1 MGFLLAGRT
10 ASSAWQREAWRSVGQ
25 EVRGQCG
32 RDKGARPWHRASE
45 TLLVLGD
52 HGLWAG
58 SWGSVRS
65 VAGGRAVKRQ
75 LTLSTARILAQ
86 MKTSRGRSSRAEL
99 WSSFSTYGKMPTDKA
114 CERAERQPARDT
126 HGKATGT
133 DVPCCQQG
141 ASLDVLLPDST
152 QRVPALETRINLV
165 PLSV

>member
-1 MGFLLAGRT
+1 M
-10 ASSAWQREAWRSVGQ
+10 
-25 EVRGQCG
+25 RGQCG